1 MEGMNRMEWT
11 LKAFDALT
19 ADELYDILRLRV
31 DVFVVE
37 QHCPYPEIDGADRD
51 SLHLFARE
59 NGALKAYLRLCPKEG
74 EPGTVRIGRVVTAHR
89 GVGLGSELLR
99 RGIEAA
105 FGPAG
110 AEEIYLEAQ
119 EYAIGFYKREGFV
132 PCSEVFLEDGIPH
145 VQMRLKKYAE
155 R

>member
-1 MEGMNRMEWT
+1 MEWEVKT
-11 LKAFDALT
+11 FDRLT

-37 QHCPYPEIDGADRD
+37 QRCPYPELDGADKD
-51 SLHLFARE
+51 STHLFARE
-59 NGALKAYLRLCPKEG
+59 GGAVKAYLRLCPKG
-74 EPGTVRIGRVVTAHR
+74 DEPGTVRIGRVVTADR
-89 GVGLGSELLR
+89 GVGLGGELLR

-105 FGPAG
+105 FGPMG

-119 EYAIGFYKREGFV
+119 AYATGFYEREGFV

-145 VQMRLKKYAE
+145 VQMRLKKNAD